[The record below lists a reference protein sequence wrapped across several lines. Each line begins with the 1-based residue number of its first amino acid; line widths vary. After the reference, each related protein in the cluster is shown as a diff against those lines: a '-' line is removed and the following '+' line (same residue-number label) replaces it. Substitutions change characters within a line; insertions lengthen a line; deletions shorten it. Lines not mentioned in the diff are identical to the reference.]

1 MSEKHETSAGAV
13 PAERREFLRKAGLGL
28 AAVSAASLTAGCA
41 SGGLTAAETK
51 ARVVVVGG
59 GWGGTS
65 IARALLEEKAG
76 IAVTMIEA
84 NPRFMSCP
92 LSAHY
97 IAGYQVEADYQFG
110 YERLERL
117 GVRRIAGRVDDIDRG
132 GKAVVLSDGR
142 RVPYDFLVLSPG
154 IEYMEE
160 TVAGYAEA
168 RAIAPVGFRA
178 FEQAAVKKQ
187 FDDFLARGGEFVV
200 TVPKPPYR
208 CPPAPHERAMLMA
221 ELIQKRKVKG
231 KVFVLDANAAPV
243 PAAIAPPIMQAYR
256 ERYRDV
262 LEYVP
267 LAELEGIDPGKRVM
281 KTSVGDFDFTAA
293 NPVLPMRAPALIRKA
308 GLGQRWAAIKLPS
321 FQSAV
326 DENVY
331 VIGDAAGVPLPKSGH
346 LAFET
351 GVRVAAQIAMRVRG
365 QTIAQPSG
373 TIALPSAICWGFV
386 SHAEAF
392 AININ
397 VTAEME
403 AGKPPALK
411 FKVDQRGNPVAARG
425 ASEWADGLWNAM
437 LG

>member
-1 MSEKHETSAGAV
+1 MSEKHETMAGAV

-321 FQSAV
+321 FQSTV

-392 AININ
+392 AIN